1 MNITSEGMQYLIAF
15 QAQQSSVFY
24 AEKTDMFH
32 SVLMQMEVGIRM
44 SKQDMTSHFLVIW

>member
-1 MNITSEGMQYLIAF
+1 MQYLIAF

-24 AEKTDMFH
+24 AEKTDMFR

-44 SKQDMTSHFLVIW
+44 LKGDVTSQFLVAW